1 MGDTMQKRFMKL
13 SWMIMLA
20 VIYFWSFSYQSVYA
34 MHILEGFLP
43 IKWTIF
49 WWAITIPFLIKG
61 LRTIQQKLSASPEL
75 KTMLGV
81 STAFTFVL
89 SALKLPSVTG
99 SSSHPTGV
107 GLGTIL
113 FGPTVM
119 TVIGFIVLFFQ
130 AMLLAH
136 GGITTLG
143 ANAFAMGVVGPFA
156 TYFLFKFLRNLKVNF
171 KLAIFT
177 STAIGNLST
186 YVMTSFQLALAFPDR
201 TSGII
206 GSFSKF
212 IAIFGITQ
220 LPLAI
225 TEGILTVMTLNYLL
239 KYNSRELTLLSFREA
254 DSR

>member
-1 MGDTMQKRFMKL
+1 MQKRFMIL
-13 SWMIMLA
+13 SCITIFAAM
-20 VIYFWSFSYQSVYA
+20 YFWSFSYQRVYA
-34 MHILEGFLP
+34 MHIMEGFLP
-43 IKWTIF
+43 IKWVIF
-49 WWAITIPFLIKG
+49 WWAMTIPFLIKG
-61 LRTIQQKLSASPEL
+61 LRTIQQKLTLAPDL

-119 TVIGFIVLFFQ
+119 TVVGFIVLFFQ

-143 ANAFAMGVVGPFA
+143 ANTFSMGVVGPFA
-156 TYFLFKFLRNLKVNF
+156 TYFLFKFFKKLKMNM
-171 KLAIFT
+171 KLAIFI
-177 STAIGNLST
+177 SAAIGNLST
-186 YVMTSFQLALAFPDR
+186 YMMTSFQLALAFPDG
-201 TSGII
+201 TSGFI
-206 GSFSKF
+206 GAFAKF
-212 IAIFGITQ
+212 TAIFGMTQ

-225 TEGILTVMTLNYLL
+225 TEGILTVMTMNYLL
-239 KYNSRELTLLSFREA
+239 KYNSRELTLLSWKEA
-254 DSR
+254 ETR